1 MKQKNSLSIKP
12 KKKEKKAAAA
22 KTKKM
27 AKEDT
32 QIRQK
37 IKKLKGTENKQKK
50 GKELKDKEK
59 KERDRQEKEKKRQML
74 STRVENLVEK
84 MTNESVD
91 DRFSSGLIDQCSQIL
106 SIPVASGSEDSDID
120 EGQHQDAAEYA
131 ETPLSVQPQQV
142 LLSQSRNK
150 QSTLVFPCT
159 TYQRPRSLDSNPEAE
174 LQLMIQQQEARKLA
188 ETCLPVRQQQPP
200 TQQLRPTLQSPD
212 KSVQKR
218 PMARHQFTTI
228 FGQPVNTSR
237 PTTGMK
243 SPRQQPLNQVINESE
258 DDEDFMCSK
267 CKKLKQE
274 NVQLKRNLEE
284 VLQNKGMCTAAVAIN
299 CM

>member
-1 MKQKNSLSIKP
+1 
-12 KKKEKKAAAA
+12 
-22 KTKKM
+22 
-27 AKEDT
+27 
-32 QIRQK
+32 
-37 IKKLKGTENKQKK
+37 
-50 GKELKDKEK
+50 
-59 KERDRQEKEKKRQML
+59 ML

-91 DRFSSGLIDQCSQIL
+91 DRFSSGLIGQCCQIL
-106 SIPVASGSEDSDID
+106 SIPVASGSEDCDID
-120 EGQHQDAAEYA
+120 EGRHQDAAEYA
-131 ETPLSVQPQQV
+131 VQPQAHSSQQA

-150 QSTLVFPCT
+150 QSTLVFPST
-159 TYQRPRSLDSNPEAE
+159 TYQRPRSLNSNPEAE

-200 TQQLRPTLQSPD
+200 AQQLRPTLLSAD
-212 KSVQKR
+212 KSVQKQ
-218 PMARHQFTTI
+218 PMGRHQVTTI

-243 SPRQQPLNQVINESE
+243 RPRQQPLNQVIDESE
-258 DDEDFMCSK
+258 DDEDFVCSQ

>member
-1 MKQKNSLSIKP
+1 
-12 KKKEKKAAAA
+12 
-22 KTKKM
+22 M
-27 AKEDT
+27 AKEDTCT

-131 ETPLSVQPQQV
+131 ETPLSVQPQAHSSQQV

-243 SPRQQPLNQVINESE
+243 SPRQQPLNQAIDESE

-284 VLQNKGMCTAAVAIN
+284 VLQNKGMCAAAVAIN